1 MYFTKEK
8 ITKNTLNINMLIFI
22 RNLLKSKSIL
32 QNKLASRR
40 HKEKKQIKKQTIAQT
55 PKILPL

>member
-1 MYFTKEK
+1 MYFTKKK

-22 RNLLKSKSIL
+22 HYLLESKSIL

-40 HKEKKQIKKQTIAQT
+40 HKNKKQIRKQTIAHT